1 MPLKKQMSLYLLL
14 IEVTDEFNVVKTVVA
29 KNVKK
34 VNPITDNL
42 LLLIDL
48 KVFLKRSNIVD

>member
-1 MPLKKQMSLYLLL
+1 MSLYLLL

-42 LLLIDL
+42 LLLIEL